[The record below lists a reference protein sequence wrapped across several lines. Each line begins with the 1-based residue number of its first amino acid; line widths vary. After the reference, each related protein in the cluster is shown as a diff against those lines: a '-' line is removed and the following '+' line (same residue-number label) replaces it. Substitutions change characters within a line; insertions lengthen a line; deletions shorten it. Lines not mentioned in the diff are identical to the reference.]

1 MDKQP
6 LVSVIMPCYNHEKYV
21 AQTIESVLNQ
31 TYKNIE
37 FIVVDNGSTDGS
49 FHVIQQYR
57 DRIDKIYQLK
67 ENDLVRAGEILNN
80 SCSGDYIAFMTS
92 DDW

>member
-67 ENDLVRAGEILNN
+67 ENDLVDRKSTRLN
-80 SCSGDYIAFMTS
+80 SSHMSESRMPSSA
-92 DDW
+92 

>member
-1 MDKQP
+1 MK
-6 LVSVIMPCYNHEKYV
+6 KYV

-80 SCSGDYIAFMTS
+80 PVVEIILHL
-92 DDW
+92 